1 MVTGS
6 EVDTLELENLPNL
19 VSDSILND
27 DQLELELEEIPVPV
41 DLAPHMHV
49 DVLQVDGRHH
59 LAALRLNDNLAMH
72 PLDFMHDM
80 VAIVNATSAEMRLRG
95 VMPGDAYACTTMR
108 AWHCLHLTVP

>member
-27 DQLELELEEIPVPV
+27 DQLELELEAIPVPV

-59 LAALRLNDNLAMH
+59 LAALRLNDNLPCAWT
-72 PLDFMHDM
+72 
-80 VAIVNATSAEMRLRG
+80 VAIVNATFAEMRLRG
-95 VMPGDAYACTTMR
+95 VKPGDAYACTKMR
-108 AWHCLHLTVP
+108 AWHCLNLTVT